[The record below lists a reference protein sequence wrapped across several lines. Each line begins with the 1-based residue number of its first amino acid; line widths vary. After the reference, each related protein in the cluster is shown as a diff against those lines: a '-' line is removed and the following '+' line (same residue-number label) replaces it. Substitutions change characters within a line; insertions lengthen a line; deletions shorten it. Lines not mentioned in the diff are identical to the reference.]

1 MQFTEEQVR
10 MQDMAKNFDQEQMNA
25 KASEWDRQGMFFEEQ
40 VLIQDMAK
48 SFAQE
53 QIKPNAAEWDRHGIF
68 PADAL
73 QQMGQLGFMGML
85 VPEEWGGSATGNLA
99 YVLAL
104 EEIAAAD
111 GATSAIMS
119 VHNSVGCVP
128 ILKFGTEEQKQQFLV
143 PLAKGEMIGAFALTE
158 PHTGSDAAA
167 IKTRAVKDGDDY
179 ILNGAKQFITSGH
192 NAGVIIVFAVTDPAA
207 GKKGMSAFL
216 VPRNTPG
223 YEVIRVE
230 EKLGL
235 HASDTCQIAL
245 TDVRLHKSML
255 LGKEGEGLK
264 IALSNLEGGR
274 IGIAAQAVGLAR
286 AALEEATRYAKER
299 VAFGKPIFE
308 QQAVSFRLASM
319 ATEIA
324 AARQLV
330 HQAARLKE
338 AGQPCLTEASM
349 AKLFASEMT
358 ERVCSNA
365 LQIFGGYGYL
375 KDFPIE
381 RIYRDARICQIY
393 EGTSDIQRLVIA
405 RSL

>member
-1 MQFTEEQVR
+1 MQLT
-10 MQDMAKNFDQEQMNA
+10 
-25 KASEWDRQGMFFEEQ
+25 EEQ

-48 SFAQE
+48 SFAVE
-53 QIKPNAAEWDRHGIF
+53 QIKPFASEWDQKGIF
-68 PADAL
+68 PKQAL
-73 QQMGQLGFMGML
+73 NQMGELGFMGML
-85 VPEEWGGSATGNLA
+85 VPEQWGGSETGNLA

-111 GATSAIMS
+111 GATSTIMS

-128 ILKFGTEEQKQQFLV
+128 ILKFGTEEQKERYLK
-143 PLAKGEMIGAFALTE
+143 PLAQGEMIGAFALTE

-167 IKTRAVKDGDDY
+167 IKTRAVKEGDDY

-192 NAGVIIVFAVTDPAA
+192 NAGVIIVFAVTDPSA

-216 VPRNTPG
+216 VPRESAG

-245 TDVRLHKSML
+245 TDVRLHKSMM
-255 LGKEGEGLK
+255 LGKEGDGLK

-286 AALEEATRYAKER
+286 AALEEATQYAKER

-308 QQAVSFRLASM
+308 QQAISFRLASM
-319 ATEIA
+319 ATEIH
-324 AARQLV
+324 AARQMV
-330 HQAARLKE
+330 HYAARLKE

-349 AKLFASEMT
+349 AKLFSSEMT
-358 ERVCSNA
+358 ERVCSQA

>member
-1 MQFTEEQVR
+1 MQLT
-10 MQDMAKNFDQEQMNA
+10 
-25 KASEWDRQGMFFEEQ
+25 EEQ
-40 VLIQDMAK
+40 VLIQDMAR
-48 SFAQE
+48 SFAIE
-53 QIKPNAAEWDRHGIF
+53 QIKPFAAEWDEKGIF
-68 PADAL
+68 PKDAL
-73 QQMGQLGFMGML
+73 KHMGELGFLGML
-85 VPEEWGGSATGNLA
+85 VPEQWGGSETGNLA

-111 GATSAIMS
+111 GATSTIMS

-128 ILKFGTEEQKQQFLV
+128 ILKFGTDEQKERFLK
-143 PLAKGEMIGAFALTE
+143 PLAQGAMIGAFALTE

-192 NAGVIIVFAVTDPAA
+192 NAGVIIVFAVTDPSAA
-207 GKKGMSAFL
+207 KKGMSAFL
-216 VPRNTPG
+216 VPRDSVG

-245 TDVRLHKSML
+245 TDVRLHKSMM
-255 LGKEGEGLK
+255 LGKEGDGLK
-264 IALSNLEGGR
+264 IALANLEGGR

-299 VAFGKPIFE
+299 VAFGKTIFE
-308 QQAVSFRLASM
+308 QQAISFRLASM
-319 ATEIA
+319 ATEIH
-324 AARQLV
+324 AARQMV
-330 HQAARLKE
+330 HYAARLKE

-349 AKLFASEMT
+349 AKLFSSEMT
-358 ERVCSNA
+358 ERVCSQA

>member
-1 MQFTEEQVR
+1 
-10 MQDMAKNFDQEQMNA
+10 
-25 KASEWDRQGMFFEEQ
+25 MFFEEQ

-53 QIKPNAAEWDRHGIF
+53 QIKPHASEWDRQGTF
-68 PADAL
+68 PAQAL

-119 VHNSVGCVP
+119 VHNSVGCMP

-167 IKTRAVKDGDDY
+167 IKTRAVKDGDHY
-179 ILNGAKQFITSGH
+179 IINGAKQFITSGH
-192 NAGVIIVFAVTDPAA
+192 NAGVIIVFAVTDPSA

-245 TDVRLHKSML
+245 TDVRVHKSML